1 MTSHPFRS
9 EVLCDFPDDV
19 DHVTFPLTPDH
30 IDGHMRLLKAQG
42 VSRISWSYYADERGG
57 QIYPYDPADTRNPF
71 PGWRNIV
78 DTYHLLQNP
87 LRVAAEA
94 AHRHGLEIHGNFKP
108 YETGCGHP
116 FPEGSEEARRFGKLN
131 KPSARLGSLDPFV
144 IEHPELR
151 IKRRTDDIPADNGTR
166 PIASIKLLKHDESPT
181 RIRKENLQ
189 FWSSADNYQ
198 YQPLDV
204 AFDLEENVEPA
215 ERDVENMIG
224 NVYYNHT
231 TLLTRKG
238 DPIRTLTIS
247 GLHLPQSYVLITTD
261 FKDGTPDFHNTAT
274 EMLRAYDADGN
285 EIVGIF
291 SNGGAI
297 YNGPLVDFR
306 DWGLMFDTGYGCA
319 PAHLDESNDAGNAG
333 LIAFT
338 RGRSDTLDGALC
350 ETEPAVQ
357 SFWLECV
364 DAILDAGVDGIDF
377 RVENHSTHTDFPF
390 DYGYNPIVL
399 EKLSDPDHPD
409 PKEIA
414 RVRGDAYTEFL
425 RNARQ
430 RIKDRGKS
438 MRINLQVDYLRPDP
452 PLSRLLAYP
461 ANLDL
466 QWRRW
471 IDEGLADEAIFRFVN
486 YQFDEILNAASAQE
500 VVEHCNRYN
509 VPIAFNRYVTHGDL
523 PEEVRQIRGDERF
536 CGFIFYET
544 CCFTEY
550 KPDGT
555 VAMKPDFD
563 VPQAME
569 IAASE
574 RSGMEK

>member
-1 MTSHPFRS
+1 MTSRPFRS

-19 DHVTFPLTPDH
+19 DHVTYPLTPDH
-30 IDGHMRLLKAQG
+30 IDGHMRLFKAQG

-78 DTYHLLQNP
+78 DTYHRLGNP

-116 FPEGSEEARRFGKLN
+116 FPAGSPEARRFGKLD
-131 KPSARLGSLDPFV
+131 KLSARLGSLDPFV

-151 IKRRTDDIPADNGTR
+151 IKRRTGDIPADNDDR
-166 PIASIKLLKHDESPT
+166 VIASIKLLKHDDSPT
-181 RIRKENLQ
+181 RIRKANLQ
-189 FWSSADNYQ
+189 IWTSGDNYQ

-215 ERDVENMIG
+215 ERDVENMVG
-224 NVYYNHT
+224 NVYYNQT

-274 EMLRAYDADGN
+274 EMMRAYDDRGN
-285 EIVGIF
+285 EIIGIF
-291 SNGGAI
+291 SNGGSI
-297 YNGPLVDFR
+297 YNTPLVDFR
-306 DWGLMFDTGYGCA
+306 DWGLMYDTGYGCS
-319 PAHLDESNDAGNAG
+319 PGFLDESNATGKAG

-338 RGRSDTLDGALC
+338 RGRSPTLDGALC
-350 ETEPAVQ
+350 ETEPAVRE
-357 SFWLECV
+357 FWLDCV
-364 DAILDAGVDGIDF
+364 KAILDTGVDGIDF
-377 RVENHSTHTDFPF
+377 RVENHSTHTDYPF
-390 DYGYNPIVL
+390 DYGYNQVIL
-399 EKLSDPDHPD
+399 DKLSDPANPS
-409 PKEIA
+409 PNEIS
-414 RVRGDAYTEFL
+414 RVRGDAYTDFL
-425 RNARQ
+425 RRAREL
-430 RIKDRGKS
+430 IKAEGKT
-438 MRINLQVDYLRPDP
+438 MRINLQVDYLRPHP

-461 ANLDL
+461 ANLEL
-466 QWRRW
+466 QWRSW
-471 IDEGLADEAIFRFVN
+471 IEDGIADEAIFRFVN
-486 YQFDEILNAASAQE
+486 YQFDEILNDASAQE
-500 VVEHCNRYN
+500 VVEHCNQHN